1 MVLANDKLGS
11 CFYRYIVLSC
21 YQHQSPR
28 PRATPKETVMMTNT
42 NQDAHDD
49 ISYAELIAMI
59 RDAARDGKLS
69 AEDLRELR
77 DYAVQLLRES
87 DGTPGAV
94 SA

>member
-1 MVLANDKLGS
+1 
-11 CFYRYIVLSC
+11 
-21 YQHQSPR
+21 
-28 PRATPKETVMMTNT
+28 MTNITT
-42 NQDAHDD
+42 NQEAHDEV
-49 ISYAELIAMI
+49 SYAELIAMI

-77 DYAVQLLRES
+77 DYAAQILREG